1 MKIPT
6 TIVGHDFMTSAD
18 PIGPSSKSFW
28 RVTIGLFCLVVLN
41 IALASRDDVS
51 RADETGMI
59 AKYEAAKAD
68 GDEAAAVRHV
78 LDYSKEA
85 FGENDPAT
93 IKLMHHY
100 GHVLYQS
107 GEYRE
112 ATQVLKEALERS
124 IAVFGES
131 GEEAYQLNMNIAYAY
146 SQWSPSLSNRT
157 RHFDRALEILR
168 ETGQHES
175 TEYVTT
181 LVNIIVNLMEN
192 GGLEG
197 EFSPNVGEYFDD
209 LERDDYFA
217 SMEHEYRNY
226 FHIAEKYVLEA
237 VELSEKLES
246 LDEYLL
252 AKIAIIQ
259 AKLKVM
265 ETADLAA
272 VPMGVYGYISGGTA
286 KELYERE
293 EARLA
298 TAIEKLSRDIDQNE
312 IFLTAANKV
321 RMEIAWLSKDESRMA
336 SMCTDGVLNSASD
349 YSPDRLYEVTEGGM
363 VLAPGL
369 STSISR
375 NLFRPVRV
383 RKDSR
388 GNPIKRPHFIPVCID
403 GRLMA
408 ALTHVPR
415 VTVEEVR

>member
-1 MKIPT
+1 
-6 TIVGHDFMTSAD
+6 MTSAD

-181 LVNIIVNLMEN
+181 LVNIIVNLME
-192 GGLEG
+192 
-197 EFSPNVGEYFDD
+197 
-209 LERDDYFA
+209 YFA

>member
-1 MKIPT
+1 
-6 TIVGHDFMTSAD
+6 MTSAD

-197 EFSPNVGEYFDD
+197 GFSPNVGEYFDD

-312 IFLTAANKV
+312 TTIRRTGCTRSPRAAWYWRRASARVFPETCSDPSGCERTAGAIPSSG
-321 RMEIAWLSKDESRMA
+321 RISSPCA
-336 SMCTDGVLNSASD
+336 SM
-349 YSPDRLYEVTEGGM
+349 
-363 VLAPGL
+363 
-369 STSISR
+369 
-375 NLFRPVRV
+375 
-383 RKDSR
+383 
-388 GNPIKRPHFIPVCID
+388 
-403 GRLMA
+403 A
-408 ALTHVPR
+408 A
-415 VTVEEVR
+415 